1 MFPAGSGQDIYFCV
15 MKTIGLIGG
24 TTWLSTIDYYRII
37 NQLVN
42 ERLGGMH
49 AAKLILHSVDYG
61 EIVALTKADKWDE
74 IARIIGDAARK
85 AEQAG
90 ASCILLCA
98 NTMHVIAP
106 QIQAQVSVPVIH
118 IADVTAAAIKAQQV
132 KHVLLLGTR
141 YTMNAPF
148 YPELLGKND
157 IQLTIP
163 DAADQEYINNSI
175 YEEMGRGLFLPETKT
190 GYLSVISKYTAQ
202 GIDGV
207 IMGCTE
213 IPLLLSAADSQ
224 LPLFDTTRIH
234 ATAAV
239 DYALN
244 D

>member
-1 MFPAGSGQDIYFCV
+1 

-37 NQLVN
+37 NQIVN

-61 EIVALTKADKWDE
+61 EIVPLTKAGKWDE
-74 IARIIGDAARK
+74 IAQIIGDAARK

-98 NTMHVIAP
+98 NTMHVIASE
-106 QIQAQVSVPVIH
+106 IQAQIAIPVIH
-118 IADVTAAAIKAQQV
+118 IADVSAAAIRAQQV

-141 YTMNAPF
+141 YTMNAAF
-148 YPELLGKND
+148 YPELLGKNG
-157 IQLTIP
+157 IKLTIP

-175 YEEMGRGLFLPETKT
+175 YEEMGRGLFLPETKA
-190 GYLSVISKYTAQ
+190 GYLSIIDKYTAQ

-213 IPLLLSAADSQ
+213 IPLLLSADDSH

-239 DYALN
+239 DYVLN
-244 D
+244 S